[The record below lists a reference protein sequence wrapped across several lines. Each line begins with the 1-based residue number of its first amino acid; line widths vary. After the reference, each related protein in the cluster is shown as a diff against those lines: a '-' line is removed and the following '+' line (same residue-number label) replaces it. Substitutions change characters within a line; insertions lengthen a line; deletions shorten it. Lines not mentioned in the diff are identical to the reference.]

1 MNFKTPNIVA
11 TKIISEDKELYC
23 KVYTDPEIMKYI
35 GNPLSQ
41 ESVERAWTV
50 SVEQET
56 ITPVVRKTWALTE
69 IGSNKSI
76 GIAAFGLEN
85 KEDKIATIGCMFVLD
100 AHGKGY
106 ATEVLRK
113 VTELAFEE
121 YGVNKLTSYSVFA
134 NKASYKL
141 MVRLGYGY
149 KEVLT
154 DQDEIKAG
162 YYWFFTKREWLNF
175 LKTNKNRSLMIRAI
189 NESDP
194 FNLGNNK

>member
-1 MNFKTPNIVA
+1 MNFKVTNVSA
-11 TKIISEDKELYC
+11 TSIKPEDKELYL
-23 KVYTDPEIMKYI
+23 KVYTDPEIMKFI
-35 GNPLSQ
+35 GTPLSQ
-41 ESVERAWTV
+41 ERAECAWDA
-50 SVEQET
+50 SIEQET
-56 ITPVVRKTWALTE
+56 HIPVARRTWTLSE
-69 IGSNKSI
+69 NDPKRSI

-85 KEDKIATIGCMFVLD
+85 KEDKIATIGCMFVLE

-121 YGVNKLTSYSVFA
+121 YGINKLTSYSMLT

-154 DQDEIKAG
+154 EHDEIKAG
-162 YYWFFTKREWLNF
+162 YYWFLTKREWLNF
-175 LKTNKNRSLMIRAI
+175 LKTNKNTSLMIRAI